1 MKVLQGTTSHS
12 GHGRRPSVVRSAAAR
27 VSAVALLTV
36 ALSGLGMASG
46 GGAEAGPSLVPAH
59 NKNSLIDL
67 AVASVSGGVRVQ
79 ADVRYDDGDPV
90 IDEDVLGVLRDG
102 SSGETTQLTLGSR
115 GNAGQY
121 VTDVPLE
128 AGEWDLEV
136 DAVTYT
142 RGVRTVHFTLSDT
155 GEVSNMAFVAA
166 LPNNIERPTT
176 ARSRIGMILVWAVV
190 VAFGVL
196 IVFVVVELRRRSKTA
211 DV

>member
-1 MKVLQGTTSHS
+1 MRV
-12 GHGRRPSVVRSAAAR
+12 AATR
-27 VSAVALLTV
+27 LSAVALLTV
-36 ALSGLGMASG
+36 ALLGLGMVRSG
-46 GGAEAGPSLVPAH
+46 GAAAGPALVPAH

-67 AVASVSGGVRVQ
+67 AVSSIPDGVRVQ
-79 ADVRYDDGDPV
+79 AEVRYDDGDPV
-90 IDEDVLGVLRDG
+90 VDEDVLGVLRDG
-102 SSGETTQLTLGSR
+102 SSGATSQLKFGS
-115 GNAGQY
+115 GGTAGQY

-142 RGVRTVHFTLSDT
+142 RGVRTVHFTLSNS
-155 GEVSNMAFVAA
+155 GEVSKMTVVAA

-176 ARSRIGMILVWAVV
+176 ARSRIGMILVWTVV

-196 IVFVVVELRRRSKTA
+196 IAFVVVELRRRSKTA